1 MLAEKE
7 EGKPDRLE
15 EKHFW
20 AYGVGHFVNDL
31 TIACWLNF
39 LVFYLDRVVK
49 TPAAPYVF
57 LVGQIADGVA
67 TPIVA
72 ILSDRTNSRLGTPLC
87 TQANASP
94 GTLWDLSSLA
104 PASSPSMSTS
114 TAPKLSSL
122 STTSPLAPSTASG
135 GRRSK

>member
-1 MLAEKE
+1 MLMEK

-15 EKHFW
+15 ERHFW
-20 AYGVGHFVNDL
+20 AYGVGHFINDL

-49 TPAAPYVF
+49 TPAASYVF

-72 ILSDRTNSRLGTPLC
+72 ILSDRTSSRLGTSLC
-87 TQANASP
+87 TQASASP
-94 GTLWDLSSLA
+94 GT
-104 PASSPSMSTS
+104 
-114 TAPKLSSL
+114 
-122 STTSPLAPSTASG
+122 
-135 GRRSK
+135 